1 LGFVV
6 VEWGSVDEPTFY
18 CSERLIRY
26 ILFVEQSNLL
36 SCVVVSNINR
46 NVKLLRVQ
54 DNQIVDA
61 ILTIVTDKHLA
72 DTQNLWLPQLTGTG
86 YSDVDWNWEKKSR
99 LAKILPGDELYAIE
113 CEGITQGLMTIDIL
127 KKRCQI
133 ESQHRRRLVYI
144 SALATAPWNRPAI
157 NNPPTYKGVG
167 KNLVDF
173 AIARSYELRYQG
185 RVGLHTLPDAIE
197 FYQKIRVGL
206 LDCGL
211 DPDEPDNLV
220 YFEILRRNL

>member
-1 LGFVV
+1 M
-6 VEWGSVDEPTFY
+6 
-18 CSERLIRY
+18 
-26 ILFVEQSNLL
+26 
-36 SCVVVSNINR
+36 VSDFSL

-61 ILTIVTDKHLA
+61 ILTTVTDKHLTDA
-72 DTQNLWLPQLTGTG
+72 QNLWAPQLTGTR
-86 YSDVDWNWEKKSR
+86 YLDADWNWEKKNR

-133 ESQHRRRLVYI
+133 ESQYRRRLVYI
-144 SALATAPWNRPAI
+144 SALATGPWNRPAI

-173 AIARSYELRYQG
+173 AIARSYELGYQG
-185 RVGLHTLPDAIE
+185 RVGLHALPDSID
-197 FYQKIRVGL
+197 FYRKIRVGF
-206 LDCGL
+206 LDCGS

-220 YFEILRRNL
+220 YFEILRRNS